1 MGHLGIGNDVIQ
13 VQVDPLS
20 ELFIPLGGTLA
31 EASETLNQMKDLY
44 KREPGETIEMQGC
57 ISVLFPS
64 DKLETVNVTSRK
76 FLLSRMLEFSV
87 GREGF
92 INATHI
98 GKSDFNSLVTTFNF
112 YRKVHPKQK

>member
-1 MGHLGIGNDVIQ
+1 MLEVFRMEDNGTYYLSLGHLGIGNDIIQ

-44 KREPGETIEMQGC
+44 KREPGETIEMQGY
-57 ISVLFPS
+57 
-64 DKLETVNVTSRK
+64 
-76 FLLSRMLEFSV
+76 
-87 GREGF
+87 

-98 GKSDFNSLVTTFNF
+98 GKSDFNSLVTTFNL